1 MSNSYPK
8 ALYVVRLNVENVSII
23 SSYLTWGFPAPSA
36 FCGLMD
42 NLQRQLNK
50 MDAYREVEC
59 CGIGIIS
66 HQFTPQVTKSSSYRY
81 SPYQLNLARH
91 PLKADGSPPAMI
103 EEGKGYIEVSLVI
116 GLAGEGLEQH
126 LSANDEDLSESSQA
140 LLKNINQFIYGKRL
154 AGGSIFP
161 HKRIQP
167 KLINWSQSGAEEK
180 TKALRRYVLPGFAL
194 QHRQEVLLAHQV
206 WLKQYP
212 NYLATQKAEP
222 NLLDTLLDI
231 QRLNFVST
239 ENDESLETADAKEK
253 LGSWKVR
260 SRPEHLKGWLVP
272 IPIGYAALTELQA
285 VGVINGVRGGSN
297 GEQYPATFVESLL
310 SLAEWKSP
318 HRIENITDILWNYSS
333 EPKKGVYELVQPFA
347 PKQNLTSLSNN
358 DSENQSIEFES
369 EEEEY

>member
-1 MSNSYPK
+1 MSYSYPK

-36 FCGLMD
+36 FTGLMH

-50 MDAYREVEC
+50 TDAYREVEC
-59 CGIGIIS
+59 SGIGIIS
-66 HQFTPQVTKSSSYRY
+66 HQFIPQVTKSSSYRY

-91 PLKADGSPPAMI
+91 PLKADGSTPAMI
-103 EEGKGYIEVSLVI
+103 EEGKGHIEVSLVI

-126 LSANDEDLSESSQA
+126 LSANDEDLSEASQA
-140 LLKNINQFIYGKRL
+140 LLKKINQFIYSMRL

-167 KLINWSQSGAEEK
+167 KLINWSRSEAEDK

-194 QHRQEVLLAHQV
+194 QHRQEVLLAHQT
-206 WLKQYP
+206 WLQQYP

-231 QRLNFVST
+231 QRLNFVSI
-239 ENDESLETADAKEK
+239 ENDENLETEDAKEK

-260 SRPEHLKGWLVP
+260 NRPEHLKGWLVP
-272 IPIGYAALTELQA
+272 IPIGYVALTDVQKQ
-285 VGVINGVRGGSN
+285 GVIKGLRND
-297 GEQYPATFVESLL
+297 QYSATFVETLL

-318 HRIENITDILWNYSS
+318 HRIENIADILWNYNS
-333 EPKKGVYELVQPFA
+333 EPKKGIYELVQPFA
-347 PKQNLTSLSNN
+347 PEQNLTTVLSND
-358 DSENQSIEFES
+358 DSENQSFEFEI

>member
-1 MSNSYPK
+1 MSYSYPK

-36 FCGLMD
+36 FTGLMH

-81 SPYQLNLARH
+81 SPYRLNLARH
-91 PLKADGSPPAMI
+91 PLKADGSTPAMI
-103 EEGKGYIEVSLVI
+103 EEGKGHIEVSLVI
-116 GLAGEGLEQH
+116 GFTGEGLEQH
-126 LSANDEDLSESSQA
+126 LSANDEDLSETSQA
-140 LLKNINQFIYGKRL
+140 LLKKINQFIYSMRL

-167 KLINWSQSGAEEK
+167 KLINWSRSEAEEK

-194 QHRQEVLLAHQV
+194 QHRQEVLLAHQA
-206 WLKQYP
+206 WLQQYP

-239 ENDESLETADAKEK
+239 ENDESLEAEDAKEK

-272 IPIGYAALTELQA
+272 IPIGYAALTDMQEQ
-285 VGVINGVRGGSN
+285 GVIKGLRND
-297 GEQYPATFVESLL
+297 QYPATFVETLL
-310 SLAEWKSP
+310 SFAEWKSP
-318 HRIENITDILWNYSS
+318 HRIENITDILWNYNS
-333 EPKKGVYELVQPFA
+333 EPEKGVYELVQPFA
-347 PKQNLTSLSNN
+347 PKQNLTSLSDN